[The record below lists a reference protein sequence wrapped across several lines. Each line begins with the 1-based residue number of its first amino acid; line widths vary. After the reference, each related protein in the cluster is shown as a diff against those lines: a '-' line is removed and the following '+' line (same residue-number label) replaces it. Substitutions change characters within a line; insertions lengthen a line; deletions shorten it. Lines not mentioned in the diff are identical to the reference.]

1 MIMRQTLLTLLF
13 LFSATAARALVEASE
28 NGDILAYETLDARE
42 KAEADFPARLEARA
56 RTQAAGIERVERLRT
71 LPPEQVQELIA
82 GRVTEAELLAR
93 PRGATASSVGPAA
106 DTPLSAASLSSPSRL
121 FRLLVLGAL
130 CVISAIMM
138 IQRRRDKDRGK
149 S

>member
-1 MIMRQTLLTLLF
+1 
-13 LFSATAARALVEASE
+13 LVESSE
-28 NGDILAYETLDARE
+28 NGDILAYGMLDSRE
-42 KAEADFPARLEARA
+42 KAEANFPARLEARA
-56 RTQAAGIERVERLRT
+56 RTQAAAVERVERLRT
-71 LPPEQVQELIA
+71 LPPEQVKELIA

-93 PRGATASSVGPAA
+93 PREATASSGSANPAA
-106 DTPLSAASLSSPSRL
+106 DTPLSAASPPSSSRL
-121 FRLLVLGAL
+121 IRLLIVGAF

>member
-1 MIMRQTLLTLLF
+1 MIMRQTLLTLLL

-42 KAEADFPARLEARA
+42 KTEADFPARLEARA
-56 RTQAAGIERVERLRT
+56 RTQAAAVERVERLRT

-93 PRGATASSVGPAA
+93 PREATASSVSPAA

-121 FRLLVLGAL
+121 FRLLAVGAL